1 MAGSTGPNI
10 ATDGLVL
17 SLDAANKKSYA
28 GHGTAWNDLSGNSN
42 TGTLQNTDELTFQTS
57 ASNTVSNIGCFDFD
71 GSNDSVECSAISS
84 TNYTNSLWMRVD
96 AKNVNGIISWTV
108 GTVRRELLFVSG
120 YLSIAYGS
128 NKYRKIDSVLSN
140 GVWMHVAGTYDG
152 TTPLIYVN
160 GVSQTLTGE
169 VTAAAGA
176 ANKCYIGRT
185 AYQVPFYF
193 NGKIANVKIYNRA
206 LTSTEVVQNYNAT
219 KSRFI

>member
-1 MAGSTGPNI
+1 MAGSTGPDI

-17 SLDAANKKSYA
+17 SLDAANKKSYP
-28 GHGTAWNDLSGNSN
+28 GSGTVWNDLSGNAN
-42 TGTLQNTDELTFQTS
+42 TGTLTNGPEFLTS
-57 ASNTVSNIGCFDFD
+57 ASNTVSNIGCFSFD
-71 GSNDSVECSAISS
+71 GSNDLVECSAISS
-84 TNYTNSLWMRVD
+84 TNFTNSLWMRVD

-140 GVWMHVAGTYDG
+140 GVWMHVVGTYDG

-185 AYQVPFYF
+185 AYSTPFYF
-193 NGKIANVKIYNRA
+193 DGKIANVKIYNRA

>member
-1 MAGSTGPNI
+1 MAFHYSPKVV
-10 ATDGLVL
+10 TDGLVL

-28 GHGTAWNDLSGNSN
+28 GHGTVWNDLSGNAN
-42 TGTLQNTDELTFQTS
+42 TGTLTNGPEFLTS
-57 ASNTVSNIGCFDFD
+57 ASNTVSNIGCFSFD
-71 GSNDSVECSAISS
+71 GSNDLVECSAISS
-84 TNYTNSLWMRVD
+84 TNFTNSLWMRVD

-120 YLSIAYGS
+120 YLSMAYGS

-140 GVWMHVAGTYDG
+140 GVWMHVVGTYDG

-185 AYQVPFYF
+185 AYSNPFYF
-193 NGKIANVKIYNRA
+193 DGKIANVKIYNRA
-206 LTSTEVVQNYNAT
+206 LTSTEVLQNYNAT

>member
-28 GHGTAWNDLSGNSN
+28 GHGTVWNDLSGNAN
-42 TGTLQNTDELTFQTS
+42 TGTLTNGPEFLTS
-57 ASNTVSNIGCFDFD
+57 ASNTVSNIGCFSFD
-71 GSNDSVECSAISS
+71 GSNDLVECSAISS
-84 TNYTNSLWMRVD
+84 TNFTNSLWMRVD
-96 AKNVNGIISWTV
+96 AKNINGIISWTV
-108 GTVRRELLFVSG
+108 GTVRRELLFILG
-120 YLSIAYGS
+120 DISIAYGS
-128 NKYRKIDSVLSN
+128 NKYKRGPVLSN
-140 GVWMHVAGTYDG
+140 GVWMNVAATYDG

-160 GVSQTLTGE
+160 GVSQTLGSE
-169 VTAAAGA
+169 TATAAGA

-185 AYQVPFYF
+185 AYSTPYYF
-193 NGKIANVKIYNRA
+193 DGKMANVKIYNRA

>member
-1 MAGSTGPNI
+1 MGTHGGPDI
-10 ATDGLVL
+10 VTDGLVL

-28 GHGTAWNDLSGNSN
+28 GHGTVWNDLSGNAN
-42 TGTLQNTDELTFQTS
+42 TGTLTNGPEFLTS
-57 ASNTVSNIGCFDFD
+57 ASNTVSNIGCFSFD
-71 GSNDSVECSAISS
+71 GSNDLVECSAISS
-84 TNYTNSLWMRVD
+84 TNFTNSLWMRVD

-140 GVWMHVAGTYDG
+140 GVWMHVVGTYDG

-185 AYQVPFYF
+185 AYSNPFYF
-193 NGKIANVKIYNRA
+193 DGKIANVKIYNRA

-219 KSRFI
+219 KSRFGL

>member
-1 MAGSTGPNI
+1 MAFRYSPKI
-10 ATDGLVL
+10 VTDGLVL
-17 SLDAANKKSYA
+17 CLDAANKKSYP
-28 GHGTAWNDLSGNSN
+28 GSGTAWNDLSGNAN
-42 TGTLQNTDELTFQTS
+42 TGTLTNGPTFDSGNAGT
-57 ASNTVSNIGCFDFD
+57 IDFD
-71 GSNDSVECSAISS
+71 GSNDLVECSAISS
-84 TNYTNSLWMRVD
+84 TNFTNSLWMRVD

-140 GVWMHVAGTYDG
+140 GVWMHVVGTYDG